1 MFMELISKDYKRTI
15 NTDYIITIFPEGDR
29 TGIRLVDY
37 KTIVY
42 MDMNYTEFMRKLR
55 EIYMINGLMEDI

>member
-1 MFMELISKDYKRTI
+1 MFMELIDKNYKRTI

-37 KTIVY
+37 KAIVY
-42 MDMNYTEFMRKLR
+42 IDMNYTEFIKKFR
-55 EIYMINGLMEDI
+55 EINMINSLMEGI